1 MLCHGGSF
9 FKTAVGN
16 RMQRRAAKPPAER
29 YRSVATSAEKRHQ
42 EQLKVLRR
50 KLVNLEARTK
60 RAEQRARAVSTQGDG
75 AVGAEKEV
83 LSPEEQKENEE
94 LVNSCKL
101 LCSEL
106 GLDDGSIQWDALYN
120 ILVMGS
126 RANCKPCTTFSIL
139 VLQKNINAIL
149 TKVCALQVQAQN
161 IQDAAAAFTGGN
173 PATRVMTQADF
184 TAGTVSID
192 GVSLDPDGNP
202 YVAGVYCLGEN
213 VTSAFDPAIDISIDN
228 VKINLKC
235 FTIEGTGAATQTGI
249 LTSASRTQVID
260 GNLDDFGT
268 GIMVDGSTPVTDF
281 SASGVNITDSTDA
294 AGAGVDI
301 DGTGG
306 SVDGVNMDNIMV
318 RGGIGDGVRFTD
330 ATHVDYSESQVYG
343 VSGDGINATGS
354 TELCLSKLCVADAG
368 GDSLELSGVTG
379 AQVSELTAASSGGD
393 GVKIDDTTEASFSKA
408 TISNPTAAGVRI
420 SGTSKNEPVSVV
432 L

>member
-1 MLCHGGSF
+1 MKRLHFLFIAIAFLVTSIDSIYAVSRGSF

-173 PATRVMTQADF
+173 PATRVMTQAD
-184 TAGTVSID
+184 IH
-192 GVSLDPDGNP
+192 
-202 YVAGVYCLGEN
+202 CWH
-213 VTSAFDPAIDISIDN
+213 
-228 VKINLKC
+228 
-235 FTIEGTGAATQTGI
+235 
-249 LTSASRTQVID
+249 R
-260 GNLDDFGT
+260 
-268 GIMVDGSTPVTDF
+268 
-281 SASGVNITDSTDA
+281 VN
-294 AGAGVDI
+294 
-301 DGTGG
+301 
-306 SVDGVNMDNIMV
+306 
-318 RGGIGDGVRFTD
+318 
-330 ATHVDYSESQVYG
+330 
-343 VSGDGINATGS
+343 
-354 TELCLSKLCVADAG
+354 
-368 GDSLELSGVTG
+368 
-379 AQVSELTAASSGGD
+379 
-393 GVKIDDTTEASFSKA
+393 
-408 TISNPTAAGVRI
+408 
-420 SGTSKNEPVSVV
+420 
-432 L
+432 